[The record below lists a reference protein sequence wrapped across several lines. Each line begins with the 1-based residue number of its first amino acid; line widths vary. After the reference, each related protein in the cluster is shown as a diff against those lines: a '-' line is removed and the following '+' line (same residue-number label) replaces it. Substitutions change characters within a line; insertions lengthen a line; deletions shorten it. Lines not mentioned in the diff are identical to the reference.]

1 MPEDT
6 LISRLAAIVGPD
18 HVLTDPAAT
27 APHERDITGQY
38 RGRARAVVRPGSTEE
53 VARILAL
60 AEETR
65 TPVVPQGGNTGLS
78 GGGVPDASG
87 RAIILSLSR
96 MNRILAIRPASRIA
110 IVEAGVILDKLREA
124 AEEHDLV
131 FPLVFGARG
140 SCQIGGNLATNAGG
154 SNVLRYGNTRAL
166 CLGIEAV
173 LPGGEILDLMSEL
186 HKDNSGYDLRDLL
199 IGSEGTLGVITRA
212 VLRLFPKPK
221 AHATAMVAMMR
232 LEDALALLNRLV
244 AETGNAVEAFEYM
257 PANYFD
263 ILAGIAPDLRPPF
276 DAPHPVNILVEIA
289 ATGEDDATPDA
300 EGRIPIVARLETVLG
315 EFLEKGLVAD
325 AVIARSEAQRAE
337 MWARRER
344 AFEVAMARGVPVAND
359 IALPL
364 EAVAPFLA
372 AMEEKLPAI
381 APRAESVTVAHLGDG
396 NLHYAVWP
404 EPGAPRDPD
413 LADRVMEVVEEEVRR
428 LGGSFS
434 AEHGIGVSKLAS
446 MRRRKN
452 PVALATMKRIKQAL
466 DPHDIM
472 NPGKLLP

>member
-1 MPEDT
+1 MPRDD
-6 LISRLAAIVGPD
+6 LIARLAAIVGPD
-18 HVLTDPAAT
+18 QVLTDPAAT
-27 APHERDITGQY
+27 APHERDITSQY
-38 RGRARAVVRPGSTEE
+38 RGRARAVVRPASTGE
-53 VARILAL
+53 VAAILAL

-65 TPVVPQGGNTGLS
+65 TPVIPQGGNTGLS
-78 GGGVPDASG
+78 GGGVPDAGG

-96 MNRILAIRPASRIA
+96 MNRILAIKPASRVA
-110 IVEAGVILDKLREA
+110 VVEAGVILDRLREA
-124 AEEHDLV
+124 AEAHDLV

-154 SNVLRYGNTRAL
+154 SNVLRYGNARAL

-221 AHATAMVAMMR
+221 AHATAMVAMTR
-232 LEDALALLNRLV
+232 LEDALDLLNRLV
-244 AETGNAVEAFEYM
+244 AESGGAVEAFEYM
-257 PANYFD
+257 PAGYFD
-263 ILAGIAPDLRPPF
+263 ILAEIAPDLRPPF
-276 DAPHPVNILVEIA
+276 AASHPVNILIEIA
-289 ATGEDDATPDA
+289 ATGEGDATPDA
-300 EGRIPIVARLETVLG
+300 AGRLPVVSRLEEVLG
-315 EFLEKGLVAD
+315 AFLEKGLVTD

-337 MWARRER
+337 MWARREW

-372 AMEEKLPAI
+372 TMERKLPTV

-404 EPGAPRDPD
+404 EPGAPRDPA
-413 LADRVMEVVEEEVRR
+413 LADRVMEMVEEEVRR

-446 MRRRKN
+446 MRRRKD
-452 PVALATMKRIKQAL
+452 PVALATMKRIKKAL
-466 DPHDIM
+466 DPHGIM